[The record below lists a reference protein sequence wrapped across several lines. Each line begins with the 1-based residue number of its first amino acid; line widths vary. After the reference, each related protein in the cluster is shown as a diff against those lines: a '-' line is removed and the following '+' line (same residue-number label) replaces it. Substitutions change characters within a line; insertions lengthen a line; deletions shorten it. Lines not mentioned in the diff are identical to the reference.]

1 MGKLEAESSLAE
13 EGVYLLVVTL
23 YSEES

>member
-1 MGKLEAESSLAE
+1 MGKLEAESSLAKE
-13 EGVYLLVVTL
+13 EVYLLVVTL